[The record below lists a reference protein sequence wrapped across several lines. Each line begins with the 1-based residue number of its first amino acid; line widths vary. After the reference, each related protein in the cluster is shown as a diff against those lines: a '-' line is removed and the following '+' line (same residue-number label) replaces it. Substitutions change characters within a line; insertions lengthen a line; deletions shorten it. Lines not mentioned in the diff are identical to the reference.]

1 MKLSPK
7 LQINKADR
15 QAAKQTGYPALFYTI
30 QRTYGTDKAQIYLQK
45 YREAQ
50 QRH

>member
-1 MKLSPK
+1 MKPSPK
-7 LQINKADR
+7 LRINKADR

-30 QRTYGTDKAQIYLQK
+30 QRTYDTDKAQIYLQK